1 MYYTLDGSDP
11 RLIGGKISPVAQ
23 KYSRPVRLD
32 KTRVVKVRV
41 LFGDEWSAIDELP
54 FEVKEKQVTK
64 NLKK

>member
-1 MYYTLDGSDP
+1 E
-11 RLIGGKISPVAQ
+11 ISPVAE
-23 KYSRPVRLD
+23 KYSHPVRLD

-54 FEVKEKQVTK
+54 FDVKGKQVTK

>member
-1 MYYTLDGSDP
+1 M
-11 RLIGGKISPVAQ
+11 AE

-41 LFGDEWSAIDELP
+41 LFGDEWSPIDELP